1 MKKKGIYQFKSSK
14 KESKEYTLSVLTEDK
29 AGLLNHITIIF
40 NRRKMNIDS
49 LNVSSTEVK
58 GVSRFT
64 IVVNSS
70 KEKIIKVV
78 NHINKLIDVLA
89 AFLYE
94 EDEIYYQEIALYKL
108 STKMFL
114 KGDLVEKIIIRKYG
128 AKILKIEEDHIII
141 QKTGTKVGTQKLYD
155 ELEKFG
161 SILEFVRSGR
171 VAVSKSKRKT
181 KNFIKELE
189 KIKSNKL
196 NIKQIN
202 YGKN

>member
-1 MKKKGIYQFKSSK
+1 MKKKGIYQFKSYK
-14 KESKEYTLSVLTEDK
+14 KESKEYTLSVLTENK

-40 NRRKMNIDS
+40 NRRKINIDS
-49 LNVSSTEVK
+49 LNVSTTEVK

-64 IVVNSS
+64 IVVKSN
-70 KEKIIKVV
+70 KEKIIKIL
-78 NHINKLIDVLA
+78 NQINKLIDVLG

-94 EDEIYYQEIALYKL
+94 EGETYYQEIALYKL
-108 STKMFL
+108 STKIFL
-114 KGDLVEKIIIRKYG
+114 KGDNVEKIVRKNG
-128 AKILKIEEDHIII
+128 AKILIIEEDHTII
-141 QKTGTKVGTQKLYD
+141 QKTGTKSETQKLYN

>member
-14 KESKEYTLSVLTEDK
+14 KESKEYTLSVLTENK
-29 AGLLNHITIIF
+29 AGLLNHLTIIF
-40 NRRKMNIDS
+40 NRRKINIDS
-49 LNVSSTEVK
+49 LNVSTTEVK

-64 IVVNSS
+64 IVVQSN
-70 KEKIIKVV
+70 KEKIIKIL
-78 NHINKLIDVLA
+78 NQINKLIDVLG

-94 EDEIYYQEIALYKL
+94 EDETYYQEIALYKL
-108 STKMFL
+108 STKIFL
-114 KGDLVEKIIIRKYG
+114 KGDNVEKIVRKNG
-128 AKILKIEEDHIII
+128 AKILIIEEDHTII
-141 QKTGTKVGTQKLYD
+141 QKTGTKLETQKLYN

-196 NIKQIN
+196 NIK
-202 YGKN
+202 

>member
-1 MKKKGIYQFKSSK
+1 MKKKGIYQFKSYK
-14 KESKEYTLSVLTEDK
+14 KESKEYTLSVLTENK

-40 NRRKMNIDS
+40 NIRKINIDS
-49 LNVSSTEVK
+49 LNVSTTEVK

-64 IVVNSS
+64 IVVKSN
-70 KEKIIKVV
+70 KEKIIKIL
-78 NHINKLIDVLA
+78 NQINKLIDVLG

-94 EDEIYYQEIALYKL
+94 EGETYYQEIALYKL
-108 STKMFL
+108 STKIFL
-114 KGDLVEKIIIRKYG
+114 KGDNVEKIVRKNG
-128 AKILKIEEDHIII
+128 AKILIIEEDHTII
-141 QKTGTKVGTQKLYD
+141 QKTGTKSETQKLYN

-181 KNFIKELE
+181 ENFIKELE

>member
-14 KESKEYTLSVLTEDK
+14 KESKEYTLSVLTENK
-29 AGLLNHITIIF
+29 AGLLNHLTIIF
-40 NRRKMNIDS
+40 NRRKINIDS
-49 LNVSSTEVK
+49 LNVSTTEVK

-64 IVVNSS
+64 IVVQSN
-70 KEKIIKVV
+70 KEKIIKIL
-78 NHINKLIDVLA
+78 NQINKLIDVLG

-94 EDEIYYQEIALYKL
+94 EGETYYQEIALYKL
-108 STKMFL
+108 STKIFL
-114 KGDLVEKIIIRKYG
+114 KGDNVEKIVRKNG
-128 AKILKIEEDHIII
+128 AKILIIEEDHTII
-141 QKTGTKVGTQKLYD
+141 QKTGTKLETQKLYN

-181 KNFIKELE
+181 ENFIKELE

-196 NIKQIN
+196 NIK
-202 YGKN
+202 

>member
-1 MKKKGIYQFKSSK
+1 MKKKGIYQFKSYK

-196 NIKQIN
+196 NIK
-202 YGKN
+202 

>member
-14 KESKEYTLSVLTEDK
+14 KESKEYTLSVLTENK

-40 NRRKMNIDS
+40 NIRKINIDS
-49 LNVSSTEVK
+49 LNVSTTEVK

-64 IVVNSS
+64 IVVKSN
-70 KEKIIKVV
+70 KEKIIKIL
-78 NHINKLIDVLA
+78 NQINKLIDVLG

-94 EDEIYYQEIALYKL
+94 EGETYYQEIALYKL
-108 STKMFL
+108 STKIFL
-114 KGDLVEKIIIRKYG
+114 KGDNVEKIVRKNG
-128 AKILKIEEDHIII
+128 AKILIIEEDHTII
-141 QKTGTKVGTQKLYD
+141 QKTGTKSETQKLYN

-181 KNFIKELE
+181 ENFIKELE

-196 NIKQIN
+196 NIK
-202 YGKN
+202 

>member
-1 MKKKGIYQFKSSK
+1 MKKKGIYQFKSYK
-14 KESKEYTLSVLTEDK
+14 KESKEYTLSVLTENK

-40 NRRKMNIDS
+40 NRRKINIDS
-49 LNVSSTEVK
+49 LNVSTTEVK

-64 IVVNSS
+64 IVVKSN
-70 KEKIIKVV
+70 KEKIIKIL
-78 NHINKLIDVLA
+78 NQINKLIDVLG

-94 EDEIYYQEIALYKL
+94 EGETYYQEIALYKL
-108 STKMFL
+108 STKIFL
-114 KGDLVEKIIIRKYG
+114 KGDNVEKIVRKNG
-128 AKILKIEEDHIII
+128 AKILIIEEDHTII
-141 QKTGTKVGTQKLYD
+141 QKTGTKSETQKLYN

-196 NIKQIN
+196 NIK
-202 YGKN
+202 

>member
-1 MKKKGIYQFKSSK
+1 MKKKGIYQFKSYK
-14 KESKEYTLSVLTEDK
+14 KESKEYTLSVLTENK

-40 NRRKMNIDS
+40 NRRKINIDS
-49 LNVSSTEVK
+49 LNVSTTEVK

-64 IVVNSS
+64 IVVKSN
-70 KEKIIKVV
+70 KEKIIKIL
-78 NHINKLIDVLA
+78 NQINKLIDVLG

-94 EDEIYYQEIALYKL
+94 EGETYYQEIALYKL
-108 STKMFL
+108 STKIFL
-114 KGDLVEKIIIRKYG
+114 KGDNVEKIVRKNG
-128 AKILKIEEDHIII
+128 AKILIIEEDHTII
-141 QKTGTKVGTQKLYD
+141 QKTGTKLETQKLYN

-181 KNFIKELE
+181 ENFIKELE

>member
-1 MKKKGIYQFKSSK
+1 MKKKGIYQFKKYK
-14 KESKEYTLSVLTEDK
+14 KESKEYTLSVLTENK

-40 NRRKMNIDS
+40 NRRKINIDS
-49 LNVSSTEVK
+49 LNVSTSEVK

-64 IVVNSS
+64 IVVKAN
-70 KEKIIKVV
+70 KEKIIKIL
-78 NHINKLIDVLA
+78 NQINKLIDVLG

-94 EDEIYYQEIALYKL
+94 EGEIYYQEIALYKL
-108 STKMFL
+108 STKIFL
-114 KGDLVEKIIIRKYG
+114 KGDNVEKIVRKNG
-128 AKILKIEEDHIII
+128 AKILIIEEDHTII
-141 QKTGTKVGTQKLYD
+141 QKTGTKSETQKLYN

-181 KNFIKELE
+181 ENFIKELE

-196 NIKQIN
+196 NIK
-202 YGKN
+202 

>member
-14 KESKEYTLSVLTEDK
+14 KESKEYTLSVLTENK

-40 NRRKMNIDS
+40 NRRKINIDS
-49 LNVSSTEVK
+49 LNVSTTEVK

-64 IVVNSS
+64 IVVKSN
-70 KEKIIKVV
+70 KEKIIKIL
-78 NHINKLIDVLA
+78 NQINKLIDVLG

-94 EDEIYYQEIALYKL
+94 EGETYYQEIALYKL
-108 STKMFL
+108 STKIFL
-114 KGDLVEKIIIRKYG
+114 KGDNVEKIVRKNG
-128 AKILKIEEDHIII
+128 AKILIIEEDHTII
-141 QKTGTKVGTQKLYD
+141 QKTGTKSETQKLYN

-189 KIKSNKL
+189 KIQSNKL

>member
-1 MKKKGIYQFKSSK
+1 MKKKGIYQFKSYK
-14 KESKEYTLSVLTEDK
+14 KESKEYTLSVLTENK

-40 NRRKMNIDS
+40 NRRKINIDS
-49 LNVSSTEVK
+49 LNVSTTEVK

-64 IVVNSS
+64 IVVKSN
-70 KEKIIKVV
+70 KEKIIKIL
-78 NHINKLIDVLA
+78 NQINKLIDVLG

-94 EDEIYYQEIALYKL
+94 EGETYYQEIALYKL
-108 STKMFL
+108 STKIFL
-114 KGDLVEKIIIRKYG
+114 KGDNVEKIVRKNG
-128 AKILKIEEDHIII
+128 AKILIIEEDHTII
-141 QKTGTKVGTQKLYD
+141 QKTGTKSETQKLYN

-189 KIKSNKL
+189 KIQSNKL
-196 NIKQIN
+196 WQKLILVVQ
-202 YGKN
+202 

>member
-141 QKTGTKVGTQKLYD
+141 QKTGTKAGTQKLYD

-196 NIKQIN
+196 NIK
-202 YGKN
+202 

>member
-1 MKKKGIYQFKSSK
+1 VF
-14 KESKEYTLSVLTEDK
+14 
-29 AGLLNHITIIF
+29 
-40 NRRKMNIDS
+40 
-49 LNVSSTEVK
+49 
-58 GVSRFT
+58 
-64 IVVNSS
+64 
-70 KEKIIKVV
+70 
-78 NHINKLIDVLA
+78 
-89 AFLYE
+89 E

-196 NIKQIN
+196 NIK
-202 YGKN
+202 